1 MFVDHDISALFCSG
15 LLTNFPSDLKKH
27 SSVVNTQ
34 FKQITVT
41 DNYEVDINDA
51 WTIDLIYP
59 SITSTITKQEPTRNL
74 RLVVYIFKYYV
85 TKVYFWLSYPSI
97 VLLYGLVS

>member
-1 MFVDHDISALFCSG
+1 MFVDLDLSALFCSG
-15 LLTNFPSDLKKH
+15 LLSNFPSDLNH

-34 FKQITVT
+34 FMIITA
-41 DNYEVDINDA
+41 NYEVDINDA

-74 RLVVYIFKYYV
+74 HFVVYILKYYV
-85 TKVYFWLSYPSI
+85 TKVYFWLSYPII